1 MNPTMKLLAAGLAP
15 LFLLSSCAFEPGT
28 RINQASISASKLEA
42 NSRAA
47 LDQLYEKHP
56 KARQLGSQA
65 KAVLVFPRVRK
76 AGFLAGV
83 QAGNGTLF
91 IDGKASRFYQTAGAS
106 YGLQAGVQQ
115 FGYALF
121 AMDDTAL
128 NQLDSVEGWEFGS
141 APSVVV
147 LDQGMAGTLSTTS
160 LRSGTYAVFFNQKGL
175 MGGLGLQGT
184 KITRIYPKN

>member
-1 MNPTMKLLAAGLAP
+1 MNSFLRLLPGLAGL
-15 LFLLSSCAFEPGT
+15 FLISSCAFEPGT
-28 RINQASISASKLEA
+28 KINQASISASKLEA

-47 LDQLYEKHP
+47 LDQLYENHP

-76 AGFLAGV
+76 AGFMAGV

-91 IDGKASRFYQTAGAS
+91 INGKARRFYQTAGAS

-121 AMDDTAL
+121 AMDGTAL
-128 NQLDSVEGWEFGS
+128 EKLDSVEGWEFGS

-147 LDQGMAGTLSTTS
+147 LDQGMSGSLSTTS
-160 LRSGTYAVFFNQKGL
+160 LRKGTYAVFFDQKGL
-175 MGGLGLQGT
+175 MGGLGLQGS
-184 KITRIYPKN
+184 KITRIYPSN